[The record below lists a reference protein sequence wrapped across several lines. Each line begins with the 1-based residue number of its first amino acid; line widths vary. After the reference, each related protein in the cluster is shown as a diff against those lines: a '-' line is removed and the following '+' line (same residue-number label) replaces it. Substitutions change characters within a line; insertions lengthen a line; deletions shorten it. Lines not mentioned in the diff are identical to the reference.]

1 MDFDDGW
8 DDGSHGWSEE
18 ETALFLAINEE
29 MREEARWWAQQQGE
43 EDRPFDPMDD
53 DEPLQFDHGGG
64 FGGRPLRP
72 FEQYVQDYLNGKKGL
87 DDPLYGPGRKTRH
100 DDFTHTTTTILGV
113 RIHGAHRVS
122 EKLLAALAQ
131 VLAAAKEI
139 SINRIVFD
147 TSGGPFVNG
156 RPMHGTFDAG
166 LREVRINLRS
176 LWQMAA
182 RIASMERNHL
192 RLDALVWHATLEVL
206 LHECFHGMPPEEGI
220 PPEIQFSDEQATFW
234 AQNMIAGLARCIDIE
249 TPEITADP
257 FFGPRIVD
265 FLNKDNQSSGFQR
278 RLFDAGMV
286 YRNDAVGAEI
296 RGMKTYYAVLAGDD
310 CGIPQQ
316 DVLQEILNLEAQY
329 FDELNRR
336 TPVEAAIPT
345 ESESDPAPEK
355 QDSDT
360 SLEFYLH
367 MVAELLKNER
377 NADDRRALEYTER
390 ALKIAPTN
398 IDALLN
404 RGLAAGRLGMF
415 EKAMD
420 SYTLAAQYEPMNDQP
435 HEAMGYLH
443 TKARNYFLATQS
455 FARAIERNP
464 KNFLAFNNRAV
475 AWFQLGEFD
484 NAMADAQRCVDL
496 GGPDDFYRYLIR
508 MA

>member
-1 MDFDDGW
+1 MSFDDGW
-8 DDGSHGWSEE
+8 DEQ

-29 MREEARWWAQQQGE
+29 MREEARWWAQQQDA
-43 EDRPFDPMDD
+43 EDHPFDPMDD
-53 DEPLQFDHGGG
+53 DESLQFGYGGG

-87 DDPLYGPGRKTRH
+87 DDPLYGPGRKSRQ
-100 DDFTHTTTTILGV
+100 DDSFDTTTTILGV
-113 RIHGAHRVS
+113 RIQDAHLVS
-122 EKLLAALAQ
+122 EKLLA
-131 VLAAAKEI
+131 VLAHVLTAVKEI
-139 SINRIVFD
+139 SIARIVFD
-147 TSGGPFVNG
+147 SSGGPAVDG
-156 RPMHGTFDAG
+156 RPVHGTFDAG

-182 RIASMERNHL
+182 RIASMQRNHL
-192 RLDALVWHATLEVL
+192 RLDALVWHGTLEVL
-206 LHECFHGMPPEEGI
+206 LHECFHAMPPQEGI
-220 PPEIQFSDEQATFW
+220 SPEIQFCDEHATFW
-234 AQNMIAGLARCIDIE
+234 AQNMVVALARDIDVE
-249 TPEITADP
+249 PPDVHTDP

-316 DVLQEILNLEAQY
+316 DELRHILHLEAQY

-336 TPVEAAIPT
+336 TPFEAAIPT
-345 ESESDPAPEK
+345 ESGSDPAFEK
-355 QDSDT
+355 QGSDT

-367 MVAELLKNER
+367 MAAELLKNER

-390 ALKIAPTN
+390 ALKIAPAN

-404 RGLAAGRLGMF
+404 RGLAAGRLGMSD
-415 EKAMD
+415 KAIN

-443 TKARNYFLATQS
+443 TKARNYPQALQS
-455 FARAIERNP
+455 FTRAIECNP

-496 GGPDDFYRYLIR
+496 GGPDDFYRYLMR